1 MCVHAHA
8 RNFWYNQRQAM
19 KSKEELDA
27 YLAKIRKTI
36 ADSRALVA
44 QAELRFA
51 ETDRFLESQGLT
63 REQVQAMHFTES
75 QREAANR
82 ELVRL
87 GMEPLEVVDD
97 EPAAPAETP
106 SAVRRPAEADDE
118 LENRRMKFS
127 MMMKPFRI

>member
-1 MCVHAHA
+1 
-8 RNFWYNQRQAM
+8 M

-63 REQVQAMHFTES
+63 REQVQAMHFTDS

-82 ELVRL
+82 ELVRR
-87 GMEPLEVVDD
+87 GMEPLEFDDD
-97 EPAAPAETP
+97 EPAAPEETP
-106 SAVRRPAEADDE
+106 SAARRPEEAGDE

>member
-1 MCVHAHA
+1 
-8 RNFWYNQRQAM
+8 M

-63 REQVQAMHFTES
+63 REQVQAMHFTDS

-87 GMEPLEVVDD
+87 GMEPLEFDDD
-97 EPAAPAETP
+97 EAAAPEETP
-106 SAVRRPAEADDE
+106 SAARRPEEAGDE